1 VAASGP
7 TVKAQSISARTA
19 RYEGSGLRPH
29 EGRNPQACP
38 RLRARPR
45 RRTPEDDQA
54 SGTGGPGKSHRCREL
69 DRRAVSDVLAGSR
82 LFITRLR
89 ESFLCSRNG
98 WDAARDVPR
107 CCAKP
112 NQECCGS
119 RLSARMV
126 QFIHAVLRNALQM
139 AVREEIVSRNVAKL
153 VKVSAP
159 KYKVNRGLTV
169 DQARA
174 VLEAAKS
181 ERLNAL
187 YVLALCLGLRRG
199 ELFGLR
205 WDDVHLAPVRR
216 AMERAALRTARSA
229 RRAPGAASRAPRSKR
244 SRRSSESPE
253 NCALSRRR
261 RTTRSVLSLC
271 RSYTSRLCAN
281 TRSGRRRSERRRAR
295 LGGITGSSFLPR
307 RHADGAGQPP
317 PNPGQSTDPTD
328 AESVMTTDRAGSRLR
343 AAG

>member
-1 VAASGP
+1 
-7 TVKAQSISARTA
+7 
-19 RYEGSGLRPH
+19 
-29 EGRNPQACP
+29 
-38 RLRARPR
+38 
-45 RRTPEDDQA
+45 
-54 SGTGGPGKSHRCREL
+54 
-69 DRRAVSDVLAGSR
+69 

-205 WDDVHLAPVRR
+205 WDDVHLVPCEACDGEGGTPDGAECETCAGSGIESATLEAVQTVQRIAGELR
-216 AMERAALRTARSA
+216 LVPPKTDDSIRTVPLPELYITALCEHKIRQEAEREAAGKAWRDHGLVFPPSSA
-229 RRAPGAASRAPRSKR
+229 RRWSRTTSTKPGAVHR
-244 SRRSSESPE
+244 
-253 NCALSRRR
+253 
-261 RTTRSVLSLC
+261 
-271 RSYTSRLCAN
+271 
-281 TRSGRRRSERRRAR
+281 
-295 LGGITGSSFLPR
+295 
-307 RHADGAGQPP
+307 
-317 PNPGQSTDPTD
+317 PN
-328 AESVMTTDRAGSRLR
+328 
-343 AAG
+343 